1 MSDTYSG
8 WVVRPET
15 TAAYNPYEELIP
27 TLANSQGGGV
37 SGNGGSSGPATQTAA
52 GAALQ
57 DAGSGAGESTPG
69 DMGPNP
75 GTVSADTVGALGG
88 LFGGAVGMATGIGG
102 LGLAGRGI
110 ASGLAGLAA
119 DKDLTGMGLP
129 GLGFQGIAS
138 GIAHGLT
145 GGLIGTSID
154 SHMSPQALGM
164 TVAGMV
170 PGIDVAVDDATST
183 SSVGGG
189 YGSDADNSSTSAG
202 GFGPDGDGSGGMGA
216 GHGMGGGPGGEGFG
230 DGGMGDSGGFGDGG
244 VGDAGGYGG
253 DAGGYGGDNDG
264 GDGFADGGRVGW
276 LNDLPENP
284 TEDDLPPFE
293 ARVGGRRPQLAD
305 RQDVKDR
312 ISRQASAVVREGARM
327 LLPQTPEQAA
337 LMAIATPA
345 IGIPARAATA
355 AGLGLMGFS
364 RGAGRSE
371 KPGYAQGGLMGYE
384 PPATAEAEAYLQS
397 DPSVKGSAQALQMW
411 QMARAMS

>member
-1 MSDTYSG
+1 MSGTYSG
-8 WVVRPET
+8 WVVRDTPV
-15 TAAYNPYEELIP
+15 
-27 TLANSQGGGV
+27 ANDAGV
-37 SGNGGSSGPATQTAA
+37 VVQSPSVYDS
-52 GAALQ
+52 
-57 DAGSGAGESTPG
+57 GSGAMGGNPT

-102 LGLAGRGI
+102 LGMAGRGI
-110 ASGLAGLAA
+110 ASGVAGLAA
-119 DKDLTGMGLP
+119 DRDLTGMGLP

-145 GGLIGTSID
+145 GGLLGTSID

-164 TVAGMV
+164 SAIGMM
-170 PGIDVAVDDATST
+170 PGIDVA
-183 SSVGGG
+183 SVAAADTGG
-189 YGSDADNSSTSAG
+189 YGAEADNSSTSAG

-216 GHGMGGGPGGEGFG
+216 GAGMGGGPGGEGG
-230 DGGMGDSGGFGDGG
+230 LGGEGGMGDGG
-244 VGDAGGYGG
+244 VGE
-253 DAGGYGGDNDG
+253 AGGYGGDNDG

-293 ARVGGRRPQLAD
+293 ARVGGRRPLLAD

-312 ISRQASAVVREGARM
+312 ISRQATSLVREGARF
-327 LLPQTPEQAA
+327 LLPQSPEQAA

-355 AGLGLMGFS
+355 AGLGLMGYS
-364 RGAGRSE
+364 RGANRSE

-384 PPATAEAEAYLQS
+384 PPATADAEAYLQS